1 MAEST
6 GIAIIGG
13 GAAGCAVAYYLARA
27 GVRATIIERE
37 GIGVHASGN
46 SAGGLNP
53 LQGAGIPGPLGPLAI
68 ESFRM
73 HREMWDALL
82 DESGVDF
89 LPQMVYKVAVAYEES
104 ELPAMEETIRI
115 YQAAEGF
122 AAHWLDAGRVY
133 EIEPRIAPGAIRALY
148 LYGDAALSSHLF
160 TVALS
165 RAAERMGAS
174 VRRGNVVGLKASGGR
189 VTGVEME
196 EGTLGC
202 EGVVIAS
209 GPWSGEAEKW
219 LGVPIPIEPYK
230 GEIVRVEL
238 PGPPLRYEFSGRG
251 VSLFARRD
259 GLIWVGATE
268 ESKGFDLAPSEAAKQ
283 KLLGNAARLLP
294 EVARARIVKHTA
306 CLRPLSKDW
315 LPIIG
320 AAPGWDNVYLATGAG
335 KKGILIAPGI
345 GKAVAELATRG
356 ATDLPI
362 ADFSPGRF
370 MEKRA

>member
-1 MAEST
+1 MAETT

-27 GVRATIIERE
+27 GVKATIIERA
-37 GIGVHASGN
+37 GIGAHASGN

-73 HREMWDALL
+73 HLKMWDALM
-82 DESGVDF
+82 DESSVDF
-89 LPQMVYKVAVAYEES
+89 LPQMTYKIAVAYDES
-104 ELPAMEETIRI
+104 ELPAMEETLRI
-115 YQAAEGF
+115 YQQAQGF

-165 RAAERMGAS
+165 RAAENMGAS
-174 VRRGNVVGLKASGGR
+174 LKHGNVVGLKTDGGR
-189 VTGVEME
+189 VTGVALED
-196 EGTLGC
+196 GALGC
-202 EGVVIAS
+202 DGVVIAS
-209 GPWSGEAEKW
+209 GPWSGDAEKW

-230 GEIVRVEL
+230 GEILRVEL

-251 VSLFARRD
+251 ASLFTRRD
-259 GLIWVGATE
+259 GLIWIGTTE
-268 ESKGFDLAPSEAAKQ
+268 ERRGFDLTPSEAAKQ
-283 KLLGNAARLLP
+283 KLLGNAIRLLP
-294 EVARARIVKHTA
+294 DIAKAKIVKHTA

-320 AAPGWDNVYLATGAG
+320 VAPGWENVYLATGAG

-345 GKAVAELATRG
+345 GKAIAELVTRG
-356 ATDLPI
+356 KTGLPVSH
-362 ADFSPGRF
+362 FSPGRF
-370 MEKRA
+370 AKAKA